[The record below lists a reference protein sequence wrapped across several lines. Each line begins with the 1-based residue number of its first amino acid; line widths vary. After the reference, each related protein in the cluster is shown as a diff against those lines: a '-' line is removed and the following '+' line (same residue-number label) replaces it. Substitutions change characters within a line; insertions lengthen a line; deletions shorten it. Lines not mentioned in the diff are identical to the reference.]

1 MKKLFLFLLLMPVL
15 LKAQEN
21 LNFDFDYARFGYD
34 SVSNYIEFY
43 YSFRQSDLS
52 TVQNAEKSVSR
63 AVLHIELQDSV
74 SGNFILNKDW
84 RIDNP
89 IGDTANG
96 NNDKS
101 LIGVVGFVVPKGVYY
116 CVVAGR
122 DGVDSTRSR
131 SYSEVI
137 KVNPLVDHQQLNVSD
152 IQLSSHIKQEN
163 ADSKSIFYKNT
174 LEVMPNPAMIFG
186 QGIPVLYYYSEIYNI
201 KKDSAGGDLR
211 ISTVLVN
218 SKNKLVSQKIKHI
231 SKNNPSRVE
240 VGTINLT
247 KYPTDSYTLVI
258 SLIDSISNY
267 GVTTAKRFYIYNP
280 NIVDSTQT
288 GKANTDLLSSQYSVL
303 SSEECDDLFQ
313 KSKYV
318 ASNAELAQ
326 YNKLESVEAKRE
338 FLFQFWKKRDQDL
351 STPENE
357 FYNDYMKRVRIC
369 EEKFGT
375 INRSGV
381 KTDRGRVYI
390 IYGEPDEIDRYPNDI
405 DKKPYEIWQYNQLEG
420 GVIFVFGDVT
430 GFSNYELLHS
440 TKRGE
445 LRDDNWIRR
454 IQSN

>member
-1 MKKLFLFLLLMPVL
+1 MKKLILFLFLMPML
-15 LKAQEN
+15 ISAQGN
-21 LNFDFDYARFGYD
+21 FNFDFDYARFGYD
-34 SVSNYIEFY
+34 SVSNYVEFY

-52 TVQNAEKSVSR
+52 TVKESENAISR

-89 IGDTANG
+89 VSTTVDTT
-96 NNDKS
+96 DKS

-116 CVVAGR
+116 CVVSGS
-122 DGVDSTRSR
+122 DGVDSTQTRSF
-131 SYSEVI
+131 SEVI
-137 KVNPLVDHQQLNVSD
+137 KVDPLMGQQVNISD
-152 IQLSSHIKQEN
+152 IQLSSNIKQEN

-186 QGIPVLYYYSEIYNI
+186 QGIPVLYYYSEIYNL
-201 KKDSAGGDLR
+201 KKDSLGAELKVNTML
-211 ISTVLVN
+211 IN
-218 SKNKLVSQKIKHI
+218 SKNKLVSQKVKRI
-231 SKNNPSRVE
+231 SRLSNSRVE
-240 VGTINLT
+240 VGTMNLT

-258 SLIDSISNY
+258 SLIDSVKNY

-280 NIVDSTQT
+280 NVIDSSKSTA
-288 GKANTDLLSSQYSVL
+288 GNTDLLSSQYSVL
-303 SSEECDDLFQ
+303 SVEECDDLFQ

-318 ASNAELAQ
+318 AAGAEIDQ
-326 YNKLESVEAKRE
+326 YNKMESVEAKRE
-338 FLFQFWKKRDQDL
+338 FLYQFWKKRDRDPM
-351 STPENE
+351 TAENE
-357 FYNDYMKRVRIC
+357 FYNDYMNRVRVT

-381 KTDRGRVYI
+381 RTDRGRVFI

-445 LRDDNWIRR
+445 LRDDNWMRR
-454 IQSN
+454 IQTN

>member
-1 MKKLFLFLLLMPVL
+1 MKKLIILIFLLPL
-15 LKAQEN
+15 LVRAQEN
-21 LNFDFDYARFGYD
+21 FNFDFDYARFGYD
-34 SVSNYIEFY
+34 SVSNYVEFY
-43 YSFRQSDLS
+43 YSFRQSELS
-52 TVQNAEKSVSR
+52 TVQENSVDVSR

-89 IGDTANG
+89 IGDTSVQE
-96 NNDKS
+96 DKS
-101 LIGVVGFVVPKGVYY
+101 LIGVVGFVVPRGVYY
-116 CVVAGR
+116 CTVSGT

-131 SYSEVI
+131 SFSEVI
-137 KVNPLVDHQQLNVSD
+137 KVDPLIKRQLNISD

-186 QGIPVLYYYSEIYNI
+186 QGIPVLYYYTEIYNLQGEGTSSEDLKVSTLLI
-201 KKDSAGGDLR
+201 DSR
-211 ISTVLVN
+211 
-218 SKNKLVSQKIKHI
+218 NKVVSQKVKKITRTN
-231 SKNNPSRVE
+231 SSRVE
-240 VGTINLT
+240 VGTMNLT
-247 KYPTDSYTLVI
+247 KHPTDSYTLVI
-258 SLIDSISNY
+258 SLIDSVKNI

-280 NIVDSTQT
+280 NVVDSTRT
-288 GKANTDLLSSQYSVL
+288 AKGNTDLLASQYSVL
-303 SSEECDDLFQ
+303 SAEECDDLFQ

-318 ASNAELAQ
+318 ASGSEVDQ
-326 YNKLESVEAKRE
+326 YENMESVEAKRE
-338 FLFQFWKKRDQDL
+338 FLYKFWKKRDQDPG
-351 STPENE
+351 TAENE
-357 FYNDYMKRVRIC
+357 FYNEYMNRVRTS
-369 EEKFGT
+369 EQKFGT

-445 LRDDNWIRR
+445 LRDDNWERR
-454 IQSN
+454 IQTN